1 VDTVRFLLTIPF
13 VSVVCAKLFKLLKG
27 SLTLLGGV
35 NFFTII
41 GCCLIG
47 GLTEFLSVLSALID
61 LFVTM
66 LGLFLVE
73 IVEEKPFVNIGSGYK
88 FNRFFNYWNK
98 VSKVLNR

>member
-1 VDTVRFLLTIPF
+1 M
-13 VSVVCAKLFKLLKG
+13 
-27 SLTLLGGV
+27 
-35 NFFTII
+35 
-41 GCCLIG
+41 IG

-98 VSKVLNR
+98 AKDTAFWINAKIENE